1 MQTRFSTD
9 GDGRA
14 KTAENLTCPCAYDD
28 DQVVTM
34 YRHLRTVAAMGLL
47 GATTIG
53 LTQLGC
59 TSRLGPVHAKQ
70 TTPWLGRPELP
81 DVTVARAADCVAEY
95 GTQLEPGYHK
105 FDSKVLVDEDGDKED
120 VTIDD
125 IPNTAYDLGACMRN
139 ALRAMPIAEQPLREG
154 VHILKNRREQPSA
167 AERSLM
173 GSPAVVVAGVTIVV
187 SELVLEAGAY
197 TFLFAVTVEVVDR
210 AAKDAIEALRRR
222 RPWENECQKK
232 LNECLLS
239 PLGSQWGD
247 VHGTSRCVMCF
258 KRCDKNGWP
267 SGIKIDDDVYAT
279 CQYQ

>member
-1 MQTRFSTD
+1 
-9 GDGRA
+9 
-14 KTAENLTCPCAYDD
+14 
-28 DQVVTM
+28 
-34 YRHLRTVAAMGLL
+34 MGLL

-70 TTPWLGRPELP
+70 ATPWFGRPELP

-154 VHILKNRREQPSA
+154 VHILKNRREQASA

-187 SELVLEAGAY
+187 SELMLEAGAY

-210 AAKDAIEALRRR
+210 AAKDAMEALRRR
-222 RPWENECQKK
+222 RKWERECDDHVTA
-232 LNECLLS
+232 CLASDLADRE
-239 PLGSQWGD
+239 GSVYGS
-247 VHGTSRCVMCF
+247 SRCLMCGEYC
-258 KRCDKNGWP
+258 KKNRGAWP
-267 SGIKIDDDVYAT
+267 TTVEIRGVDVSCRY
-279 CQYQ
+279 

>member
-1 MQTRFSTD
+1 MS
-9 GDGRA
+9 
-14 KTAENLTCPCAYDD
+14 KP
-28 DQVVTM
+28 M
-34 YRHLRTVAAMGLL
+34 RTIAAIAFL
-47 GATTIG
+47 GAATIA

-59 TSRLGPVHAKQ
+59 TRRLGPVHAKQ

-95 GTQLEPGYHK
+95 GSQLEPGYHK

-173 GSPAVVVAGVTIVV
+173 GSPVVVVGGVVIVV

-197 TFLFAVTVEVVDR
+197 TIVFAVAVEVVDR
-210 AAKDAIEALRRR
+210 AAKDAMEALKRRR
-222 RPWENECQKK
+222 TWKDKCTDSYEKCVM
-232 LNECLLS
+232 S
-239 PLGSQWGD
+239 PLGWG
-247 VHGTSRCVMCF
+247 HGNHWNMTRCGTCLEVCRNS
-258 KRCDKNGWP
+258 KLWP
-267 SGIKIDDDVYAT
+267 SHIEMDGEGSVP
-279 CQYQ
+279 CN